1 MSIHISLHIHE
12 WCQYMVA
19 SGRVDFPA
27 ESTVGT
33 EQSEEASVLSDQ
45 HLQLLDKTYQA
56 MFPEY
61 KHLSDEYEIALRK
74 ARNAR
79 KLSTFPPRS
88 EWKMSLFPPGSTERE
103 MLVGCKPNITLLK
116 KLVITDQH
124 THRQTTARHCS
135 SYVQVTSYTSPT
147 PTFGHI
153 KSLFHH
159 EFAGRVSQMAIL
171 NKYVDVYKHL
181 ESGLWWTLLK
191 TVTEDIV
198 VPMCHLSPPLV
209 AIEGDNLWFLSP
221 V

>member
-88 EWKMSLFPPGSTERE
+88 EWKMSLFPP
-103 MLVGCKPNITLLK
+103 
-116 KLVITDQH
+116 H